1 MNDSRDRQ
9 FVFSV
14 HMSLYGQRLFE
25 AKVTLRARAR
35 CDAGIQEVFKLQW
48 EEPESSG
55 ALFQDEQI
63 IAILSLENL
72 VNSTPDGSCR
82 IATRGLLSMSSK
94 VFSGWK
100 VVVVP
105 RSPAVVVWVRTGFR
119 KFFSSPTNLETDS

>member
-1 MNDSRDRQ
+1 MTLETDNSS
-9 FVFSV
+9 FSV

-100 VVVVP
+100 VTVGESAEVSLGP
-105 RSPAVVVWVRTGFR
+105 RRWWFGSNRLP
-119 KFFSSPTNLETDS
+119 